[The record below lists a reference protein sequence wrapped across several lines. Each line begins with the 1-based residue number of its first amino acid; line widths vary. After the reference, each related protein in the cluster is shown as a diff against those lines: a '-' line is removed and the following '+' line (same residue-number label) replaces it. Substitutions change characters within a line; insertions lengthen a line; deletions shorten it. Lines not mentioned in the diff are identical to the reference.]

1 MKILVIGNRIP
12 VKAKDG
18 GALATKQMLQILAE
32 NGNTVDFI
40 SLNTLK
46 HFASDNEIFSELHFL
61 NKVKF
66 CTIDTSLKPYAALK
80 NLLFSSKSYNLE
92 RFYSQ
97 EFLSLILGEIK
108 KEKYDIVQF
117 EGLFSTPYIQEIKRA
132 GNFKLVVRT
141 HNIEANIWSLL
152 ASKEK
157 NKIKS
162 WYLGKMAKR
171 LMQEELDLYQFADG
185 FMHIADTDKQFFE
198 EQFPDSIHTLIGYGI
213 NPAPQNEIVKIE
225 NSVCHI
231 GSMEWQPNVEG
242 LQWFLKEVWPL
253 VLSKE
258 KDAKMY
264 IAGKAMP
271 EEFTRGTW
279 QNVSVIGEVKNAA
292 HFMQHHEILV
302 VPLHSASG
310 IRIKTIEAVSLGV
323 CVVTTPVGAQGL
335 PLQHG
340 KEIWIEN
347 TATKFADAIV
357 TLLQNKQIAKEIA
370 SQGKAKAEEEFALLS
385 ISEKI
390 QSFYQLLLS

>member
-32 NGNTVDFI
+32 NGNSVDFV

-46 HFASDNEIFSELHFL
+46 HFASDQDIQTELHFL
-61 NKVKF
+61 NKVKY
-66 CTIDTSLKPYAALK
+66 CTTDTSLKPFAALK

-97 EFLSLILGEIK
+97 DFLSLILGELK
-108 KEKYDIVQF
+108 TQKYDIVQF
-117 EGLFSTPYIQEIKRA
+117 EGLFSTPYIQEIKKVC
-132 GNFKLVVRT
+132 NSKLVVRT
-141 HNIEANIWSLL
+141 HNIETNIWSLM
-152 ASKEK
+152 ASQQK
-157 NKIKS
+157 NKFKR

-171 LMQEELDLYQFADG
+171 LRQEELKLYQFADG
-185 FMHIADTDKQFFE
+185 FMHISDTDKQFFE
-198 EQFPDSIHTLIGYGI
+198 EKFPKSIHTLVGYGV
-213 NPAPQNEIVKIE
+213 NPTPHNEIEKIE

-253 VLSKE
+253 VLSNE

-271 EEFTRGTW
+271 EEFTRGSW
-279 QNVSVIGEVKNAA
+279 PNVWVLGEVENASD
-292 HFMQHHEILV
+292 FMQQHEILV

-310 IRIKTIEAVSLGV
+310 IRIKTIEAVSLGI

-347 TATKFADAIV
+347 NAQKFADAIV
-357 TLLQNKQIAKEIA
+357 TLLQNKQKAKQIAF
-370 SQGKAKAEEEFALLS
+370 QGKIRAEAEFTLHS
-385 ISEKI
+385 ISAKI